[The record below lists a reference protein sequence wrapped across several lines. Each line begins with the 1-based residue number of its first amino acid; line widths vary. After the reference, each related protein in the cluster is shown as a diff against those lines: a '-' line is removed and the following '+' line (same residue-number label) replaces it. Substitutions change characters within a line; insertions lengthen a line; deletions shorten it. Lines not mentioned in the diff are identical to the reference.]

1 MDGNTSLT
9 RRISRPN
16 RVFAA
21 LLVTGLAVGLT
32 VGACTP
38 RVDLRGHVPN
48 PEALAEI
55 EKGRHTRDQVAE
67 MLGTPSSIGTFED
80 DRWYYVTRKTETLAF
95 YDAELVEQRVVI
107 VEFDEAGFVKDVTT
121 HGAENAREIEL
132 VERET
137 PTKGREFGFFEQIL
151 GNVGAPIGA
160 GQ

>member
-1 MDGNTSLT
+1 MTGTS
-9 RRISRPN
+9 RIMERISAPTRLC
-16 RVFAA
+16 AA
-21 LLVTGLAVGLT
+21 LLIVGIAT
-32 VGACTP
+32 SACTP

-55 EKGRHTRDQVAE
+55 EQGRHTRDQVAE

-80 DRWYYVTRKTETLAF
+80 DHWYYVTRKTETLAF
-95 YDAELVEQRVVI
+95 YDPELVEQRVII
-107 VEFDEAGFVKDVTT
+107 VEFDEAGFVKEITT
-121 HGAENAREIEL
+121 LGTEHAREFEL
-132 VERET
+132 VGRET